1 MNDNV
6 VPLLMDFDD
15 DDPKDVIALKA
26 SELTDIPDRH
36 DLWVP
41 ENYHEAITKQN
52 LWGPPMDEEI
62 QCMEEQD
69 VWEVVLREP

>member
-15 DDPKDVIALKA
+15 DDPEDVIALKA

-52 LWGPPMDEEI
+52 LWEPPMDEEI
-62 QCMEEQD
+62 QCMEE
-69 VWEVVLREP
+69 